1 MKTTESLTTRLRL
14 RYAGWQN
21 NQRIQS
27 TARQVAVYAYPAPGQ
42 APVVVFNASTRIT
55 NLSLNAAFSLL
66 ASWGLRLDG
75 VRVIHFVC
83 SAGMSHCVLGTN
95 REDHTAPPP
104 CDACLAQSRRLY
116 SGAEVHWF
124 DFKRDPGLAA
134 ELEGLSVSELSGYEY
149 PLPLPGGAAP
159 GGAASEAAAPIPL
172 GRLVLPSIRWA
183 LRRHTLSDDE
193 PTRYLLREYLLSAYR
208 VAGEFAALLEQEQPQ
223 AALIF
228 NGILYPEAAARW
240 VARQMGVRNFTHEVG
255 FQRFSTFFTD
265 GEATAYPMRIPDD
278 FELDAAQNE
287 RLDAYLEGRFQGK
300 FTMAGIRFWPEMR
313 GLDEAF
319 LKRAAQ
325 FRQIV
330 PIFSNVI
337 YDTSQ
342 VHANTIFPHM
352 FAWLDLLL
360 EVIRRHPE
368 TFFIIRAHP
377 DEMRPGTAKLSRE
390 SVHDWVR
397 DNGVN
402 ALPNVAFIDSQEYL
416 SSYELIQ
423 RAKFVIVYN
432 SSIGLEAALLG
443 VPVLCGGKARYTQY
457 PTVFLPDSAEAYRQ
471 QTEAFLQAESAPLPP
486 EFQRNARRFLYF
498 QLYRASLPLDE
509 FLEISPRP
517 GFVRLQAFGWEKLS
531 PARCRTLRIIADG
544 IQHGE
549 PFLLPE

>member
-1 MKTTESLTTRLRL
+1 MISSKNLTHRLRL
-14 RYAGWQN
+14 RYAGWLN

-27 TARQVAVYAYPAPGQ
+27 AARQVAARARPMPGQ
-42 APVVVFNASTRIT
+42 APVVIFNASTRIT
-55 NLSLNAAFSLL
+55 GLSLNAAFSLL

-75 VRVIHFVC
+75 ARVIHFVC
-83 SAGMSHCVLGTN
+83 SSGMSHCVLGTN
-95 REDHTAPPP
+95 RDDHTVPPP
-104 CDACLAQSRRLY
+104 CAACTAQSRRLY
-116 SGAEVHWF
+116 TGAEVKWF
-124 DFKRDPGLAA
+124 EFHRDPALSAA
-134 ELEGLSVSELSGYEY
+134 LEGLSVAALSAFEY
-149 PLPLPGGAAP
+149 PLPLPGGEAP
-159 GGAASEAAAPIPL
+159 LIPL

-183 LRRHTLSDDE
+183 LRRHTLPDDQ
-193 PTRYLLREYLLSAYR
+193 PTRYLLREYLLSAYC
-208 VAGEFAALLEQEQPQ
+208 VAGEFAALLQREQPQ

-240 VARQMGVRNFTHEVG
+240 VAMQLGVRSFTHEVG

-278 FELDAAQNE
+278 FELDAADNE
-287 RLDAYLEGRFQGK
+287 RLDAYLEQRFKGK

-313 GLDEAF
+313 GLDETF
-319 LKRAAQ
+319 LNKAAE
-325 FRQIV
+325 FCQIV

-352 FAWLDLLL
+352 FDWLDLLL

-368 TFFIIRAHP
+368 TLFVIRAHP

-390 SVHDWVR
+390 SVRDWVR
-397 DNGVN
+397 ENRVN
-402 ALPNVAFIDSQEYL
+402 ALSNVVFIDSQQYL

-457 PTVFLPDSAEAYRQ
+457 PTVFLPESAEAYHQ
-471 QTEAFLQAESAPLPP
+471 QVEAFLQAERVALPT
-486 EFQRNARRFLYF
+486 EFQRNARRVLFY

-509 FLEISPRP
+509 FLEVGPRP

-544 IQHGE
+544 ILHGE
-549 PFLLPE
+549 PFLLPREG